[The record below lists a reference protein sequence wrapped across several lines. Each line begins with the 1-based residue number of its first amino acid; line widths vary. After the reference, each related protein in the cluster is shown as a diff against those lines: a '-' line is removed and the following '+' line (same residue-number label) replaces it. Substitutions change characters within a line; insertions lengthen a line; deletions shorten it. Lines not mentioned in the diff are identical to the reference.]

1 MRIPI
6 RIIRVPIRTIR
17 VILYKFM
24 KNKKEEIK
32 KEIEKGY
39 PVQITIKAVLVDKEN
54 KVLLIKRAA
63 EGIWNAGKYDLPG
76 GWLEEGESIENTLKR
91 ELKEELG
98 LENVELGA
106 VIKMSEFL
114 NDEGQYDKMKG
125 LRFIAYYN
133 GGEIKLNP
141 REHSGYEWLSFEEAI
156 KRLSTGDGFEEEK
169 METIKEAQKYLL
181 MQESLDGWKRS
192 LAEFENYK
200 KMQAESQK
208 DRIRYATENIVMQ
221 IIPVI
226 DNFQVSIEHIPQDQ
240 KEGGWVTGI
249 MYIQKQLE
257 NVLAENGVEEINL
270 KVGDNFDTKYCE
282 AVSDNCCHDEKCQDS
297 KCEEKKKFK
306 NKIKKIILKGYKIG
320 DKVIRAARVI
330 VE

>member
-1 MRIPI
+1 
-6 RIIRVPIRTIR
+6 
-17 VILYKFM
+17 M

-32 KEIEKGY
+32 MEKGW
-39 PVQITIKAVLVDKEN
+39 PMQLTVKAAVVNKDG
-54 KVLLIKRAA
+54 KVLLLKRAEKEIA
-63 EGIWNAGKYDLPG
+63 NNSKYDLPG
-76 GWLEEGESIENTLKR
+76 GGIEKR
-91 ELKEELG
+91 ETVKESLQRELVEELG
-98 LENVELGA
+98 LDNVEIGA
-106 VIKMSEFL
+106 VIRVSEYPQGHEKL
-114 NDEGQYDKMKG
+114 DSLKA
-125 LRFIAYYN
+125 LRFLAYYN

-141 REHSGYEWLSFEEAI
+141 REHDSYEWLSFDEAI
-156 KRLSTGDGFEEEK
+156 EKLNTGDGFEEEK
-169 METIKEAQKYLL
+169 METLKAAKKYLE
-181 MQESLDGWKRS
+181 MEMALDGWKRS

-226 DNFQVSIEHIPQDQ
+226 DNFQASTSHIPEDQ
-240 KEGGWVTGI
+240 KDNPWVTGI

-257 NVLAENGVEEINL
+257 NVLVENGIEEIDM

-282 AVSDNCCHDEKCQDS
+282 AVSDGCCHDEECQDK
-297 KCEEKKKFK
+297 KCGEKKKFK
-306 NKIKKIILKGYKIG
+306 NKIKKVISKGYKIG

>member
-1 MRIPI
+1 
-6 RIIRVPIRTIR
+6 
-17 VILYKFM
+17 M
-24 KNKKEEIK
+24 KNKKIEM
-32 KEIEKGY
+32 EIEKGW
-39 PVQITIKAVLVDKEN
+39 PIQLTVKAVVVNKDG
-54 KVLLIKRAA
+54 KVLLLKRA
-63 EGIWNAGKYDLPG
+63 EKEVTNSSKYDLPG
-76 GWLEEGESIENTLKR
+76 GGIEKGETMEKSLKR
-91 ELKEELG
+91 ELVEELG
-98 LENVELGA
+98 LDNVEIVG
-106 VIKMSEFL
+106 VIRVGEYP
-114 NDEGQYDKMKG
+114 EGHKKFDSLKA
-125 LRFIAYYN
+125 LRFIAHYN

-141 REHSGYEWLSFEEAI
+141 REHSEFEWLNIDEAI
-156 KRLSTGDGFEEEK
+156 KKLNTGDGFEEEK
-169 METIKEAQKYLL
+169 METLKAAKKYLE
-181 MQESLDGWKRS
+181 MEMALDGWKRS

-226 DNFQVSIEHIPQDQ
+226 DNFHVSTSHIPEDQ
-240 KEGGWVTGI
+240 KDGGWVTGI

-282 AVSDNCCHDEKCQDS
+282 AVSDNCCHDEKCQDG
-297 KCEEKKKFK
+297 KCGEKKKFK
-306 NKIKKIILKGYKIG
+306 NKIKKVILKGYKIG

>member
-1 MRIPI
+1 
-6 RIIRVPIRTIR
+6 
-17 VILYKFM
+17 M
-24 KNKKEEIK
+24 KKENKKEEI
-32 KEIEKGY
+32 EEKGWSMQLT
-39 PVQITIKAVLVDKEN
+39 VKAVVVDKDG
-54 KVLLIKRAA
+54 KILLLKRADKEVTNGA
-63 EGIWNAGKYDLPG
+63 KYDLPG
-76 GWLEEGESIENTLKR
+76 GGIEKGENVKNSLKR
-91 ELKEELG
+91 ELLEELG
-98 LENVELGA
+98 LDNIEIGA
-106 VIKMSEFL
+106 VIRISEYPEGHKKM
-114 NDEGQYDKMKG
+114 DELKAI
-125 LRFIAYYN
+125 RFIAYYN

-141 REHSGYEWLSFEEAI
+141 REHSGYEWLNFEEAI
-156 KRLSTGDGFEEEK
+156 KKLNTGDGFEEEK

-226 DNFQVSIEHIPQDQ
+226 DNFQTSTAHIPEDQ
-240 KEGGWVTGI
+240 KDNPWVTGI

-257 NVLAENGVEEINL
+257 NVLVENGVEEINL

-282 AVSDNCCHDEKCQDS
+282 AVLDNECDECKD
-297 KCEEKKKFK
+297 KEKYK
-306 NKIKKIILKGYKIG
+306 NKISKVILKGYKIG

-330 VE
+330 VK